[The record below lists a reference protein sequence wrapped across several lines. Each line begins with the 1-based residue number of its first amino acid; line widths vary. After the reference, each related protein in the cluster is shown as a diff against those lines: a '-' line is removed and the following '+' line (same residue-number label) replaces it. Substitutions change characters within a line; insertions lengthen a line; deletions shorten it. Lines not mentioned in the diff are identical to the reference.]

1 MFRFI
6 HVADIHLDSPLR
18 GLERYEGAPADE
30 IRLGS
35 RRALERMVE
44 LALEQRVDFVVIA
57 GDVYDGTWPDH
68 NTGLFFVKQMARLAE
83 RAIPVIVIS
92 GNHDAESKMTKNLR
106 LPENVQRL
114 DHRRPET
121 ARFDRLSDLRV
132 AVHGQSFA
140 QPKVLEN
147 LASAYPVAIPQYY
160 NIGLLHTSLMGY
172 EQHDPYAPCSLADL
186 QRLGYDYWALGHI
199 HKREQLCAEPLI
211 CFSGN
216 IQGRSIRETG
226 AKGCQLVTVDDSGQ
240 TTSKFIPLDIMRWEH
255 CPVLIESAGDLD
267 DWLQAFQEQVRIL
280 QKRHDGLPLA
290 LRVSFAGEGV
300 ATSRVSGD
308 WTHVANQVRAVGISA
323 TGGNCWIEKVV
334 RQEVTVSAHRR
345 VDPIDWQGGPWSEVV
360 QVVESGID
368 DPATIAVWLQSLTDL
383 RKKLPDEL
391 LRGDEGLPL
400 DQPEWL
406 RKLVGELPAELAR
419 QMQSRGES

>member
-35 RRALERMVE
+35 RRALERLVE
-44 LALEQRVDFVVIA
+44 FALERRVDFVVIA

-83 RAIPVIVIS
+83 HSIPVIVIS

-140 QPKVLEN
+140 QPKVLDN
-147 LASAYPVAIPQYY
+147 LAADYPAAVPNYY

-172 EQHDPYAPCSLADL
+172 EQHDPYAPCSLTDL

-199 HKREQLCAEPLI
+199 HKREQLCIEPMI

-226 AKGCQLVTVDDSGQ
+226 AKGCQLVTVDESGQ
-240 TTSKFIPLDIMRWEH
+240 TTCEFVPLDVMRWEH
-255 CPVLIESAGDLD
+255 CHVVISNPGDLD
-267 DWLQAFQEQVRIL
+267 DWLQAFHDQVQIL

-290 LRVSFAGEGV
+290 LRVSFTGEGV
-300 ATSRVSGD
+300 ANSHISGD
-308 WTHVANQVRAVGISA
+308 WTHVANQVRAEGISA
-323 TGGNCWIEKVV
+323 TAGNCWIEKVV
-334 RQEVTVSAHRR
+334 RQSRASSTIGAIEN
-345 VDPIDWQGGPWSEVV
+345 IDWQGGPWSEIV
-360 QVVESGID
+360 QVVNAGLD
-368 DPATIAVWLQSLTDL
+368 DPTIASSWIQSLADL

-391 LRGDEGLPL
+391 LRGDDGLPL

-406 RKLVGELPAELAR
+406 RAIALELPAELAR
-419 QMQSRGES
+419 RLQSRGEL